1 MGCDSNSSN
10 CGTGCRSCKDG
21 KTCACCMSQ
30 RVLKGILQVA
40 KIAAL
45 VSLTL
50 VLLDVHTGLKS
61 QVEGMQAQQAMMM
74 NAAAAASNSP
84 AK

>member
-1 MGCDSNSSN
+1 MGCDNNSSS
-10 CGTGCRSCKDG
+10 CGTGAG
-21 KTCACCMSQ
+21 NACCMVQ
-30 RVLKGILQVA
+30 RVLKGVLEVA

-74 NAAAAASNSP
+74 NAAAAANNGP

>member
-1 MGCDSNSSN
+1 M
-10 CGTGCRSCKDG
+10 
-21 KTCACCMSQ
+21 CCMSQ
-30 RVLKGILQVA
+30 RVLKGILQAA

-74 NAAAAASNSP
+74 SAAATSSGAA
-84 AK
+84 K